1 MSVVTMKQLLEAGV
15 HFGHQTFKWNP
26 KMKKYIF
33 IKRNGI
39 YIVDLKQ
46 TVDAINEAYQFLKE
60 VAARHEYILFVGTKK
75 QAQAAIKEA
84 AGKAGVFYVNQRW
97 YGGMLTNMST
107 IRKSIEKMQYYED
120 IVADGTINN
129 YTKLEQQKL
138 KRMHDK
144 IEFSLG
150 GIREMDAVPSAIFV
164 VDIGNEQI
172 AVHEARILG
181 VPIIAMVDTN
191 CNPDLVD
198 YVIPSNDDATR
209 AIQLITDIMA
219 NAVVEGKNLSTE
231 GAGVEPEGEP
241 AGEAA
246 DIEMAAPPVPEE
258 EKAAPAESPEETPV
272 EEAGEPEETPEVE
285 ETPAEETAKVEEHK
299 AEETPAEE
307 PIEAEEPRAEETAI
321 EVPIEA
327 EEPKAE
333 ETPAE
338 EPTEAEEPKVE
349 ETPAEEAPEKEEPA
363 EKEKARKPRKSASAK
378 K

>member
-39 YIVDLKQ
+39 HIIDLKQ

-60 VAARHEYILFVGTKK
+60 VANRQEYILFVGTKK

-84 AGKAGVFYVNQRW
+84 SEKSGVFYVNQRW
-97 YGGMLTNMST
+97 YGGMLTNMAT
-107 IRKSIEKMQYYED
+107 IRKSIEKMKYYED

-129 YTKLEQQKL
+129 YTKLEQQKM

-150 GIREMDAVPSAIFV
+150 GIRDMDAVPGAIFI
-164 VDIGNEQI
+164 VDTGNEEI
-172 AVHEARILG
+172 AVHEARILD

-191 CNPDLVD
+191 CDPDLVD

-219 NAVVEGKNLSTE
+219 TAVLEGKNIASE
-231 GAGVEPEGEP
+231 GADAKDEETAEFTPAEVEL
-241 AGEAA
+241 A
-246 DIEMAAPPVPEE
+246 
-258 EKAAPAESPEETPV
+258 AAPAV
-272 EEAGEPEETPEVE
+272 D
-285 ETPAEETAKVEEHK
+285 
-299 AEETPAEE
+299 
-307 PIEAEEPRAEETAI
+307 
-321 EVPIEA
+321 
-327 EEPKAE
+327 
-333 ETPAE
+333 
-338 EPTEAEEPKVE
+338 
-349 ETPAEEAPEKEEPA
+349 EEPA
-363 EKEKARKPRKSASAK
+363 EQLASPKVAEPVEAPAEEEKEEK
-378 K
+378 